1 MDDFLRLK
9 TRVEGRMAVGTLFG
23 MEVNDVSET
32 FRECLDQIDDIIRS
46 QSEKMFKQLEISW
59 EDVEG
64 KSESF
69 GFAEL
74 SYEQFRQE
82 LMEQLNKDK
91 EQYENIPN
99 GVYTGFNTLPQSKL
113 FDFGSGIAGLL
124 GYPAKSEKDKEHKY
138 EYLDLFYISRDG
150 KMTILNNME
159 VLLALREHKLTNRH
173 VPDEIEKP
181 TPETIAE
188 LKDLIEKWMKK
199 KFETEDTQLAIA
211 EFDGENNTVR
221 KKNDAIPAER
231 FQIDNYDLITWFVIA
246 KNQKF

>member
-1 MDDFLRLK
+1 
-9 TRVEGRMAVGTLFG
+9 
-23 MEVNDVSET
+23 
-32 FRECLDQIDDIIRS
+32 
-46 QSEKMFKQLEISW
+46 
-59 EDVEG
+59 
-64 KSESF
+64 
-69 GFAEL
+69 
-74 SYEQFRQE
+74 
-82 LMEQLNKDK
+82 
-91 EQYENIPN
+91 
-99 GVYTGFNTLPQSKL
+99 
-113 FDFGSGIAGLL
+113 
-124 GYPAKSEKDKEHKY
+124 
-138 EYLDLFYISRDG
+138 
-150 KMTILNNME
+150 ME